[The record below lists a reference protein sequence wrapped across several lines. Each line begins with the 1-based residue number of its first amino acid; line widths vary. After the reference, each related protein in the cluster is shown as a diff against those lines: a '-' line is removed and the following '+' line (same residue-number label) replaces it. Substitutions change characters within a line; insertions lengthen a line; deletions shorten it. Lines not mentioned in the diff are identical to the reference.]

1 MNREMWQALGIVL
14 LSLAVVALSIF
25 LLGLGSILKGRCVLR
40 RCGVDGPAGD
50 ACDRCPRAEQPEPQ
64 PPIEV

>member
-1 MNREMWQALGIVL
+1 MLQALGVVL

-40 RCGVDGPAGD
+40 RCGVDGPVGD
-50 ACDRCPRAEQPEPQ
+50 ACDGCPRAQDPEPQ

>member
-1 MNREMWQALGIVL
+1 MLQALGVVL

-25 LLGLGSILKGRCVLR
+25 LLGLGTLLKGRCMLR
-40 RCGVDGPAGD
+40 RCGVEGPAGD
-50 ACDRCPRAEQPEPQ
+50 ACDGCPRAEQPESH

>member
-1 MNREMWQALGIVL
+1 MLQALGIVL

-40 RCGVDGPAGD
+40 RCGVEGPVGD
-50 ACDRCPRAEQPEPQ
+50 ACDGCPRAQTPESHPTM
-64 PPIEV
+64 EV